1 MAIGLPYYDFDDV
14 ESYPPEPDL
23 PEPYPPEPC
32 PPEPDLP
39 EPEVTKMD
47 DVTLKELLFSLS
59 WSAWSC
65 YHNRN
70 ATEILQKHFPNVD
83 AKALVRNFCAV
94 IDSPP
99 GEGSPK

>member
-1 MAIGLPYYDFDDV
+1 MGGAV
-14 ESYPPEPDL
+14 ETDWCRLSKCWADSLAVYPPL
-23 PEPYPPEPC
+23 ATR
-32 PPEPDLP
+32 LTRTK
-39 EPEVTKMD
+39 PEVTEMD

-83 AKALVRNFCAV
+83 AKALVHSFCAV

>member
-1 MAIGLPYYDFDDV
+1 
-14 ESYPPEPDL
+14 
-23 PEPYPPEPC
+23 
-32 PPEPDLP
+32 
-39 EPEVTKMD
+39 MD
-47 DVTLKELLFSLS
+47 DATLKELIFSLS

-83 AKALVRNFCAV
+83 AKALVHNFCTV

>member
-1 MAIGLPYYDFDDV
+1 MDSLAV
-14 ESYPPEPDL
+14 YPPTATIL
-23 PEPYPPEPC
+23 TRTK
-32 PPEPDLP
+32 
-39 EPEVTKMD
+39 PEVTEMD

-83 AKALVRNFCAV
+83 AKALVHNFCAV